1 MTLEQAINL
10 LSQVCA
16 QYKGTLEEHQ
26 HLQRALQVVS
36 QPPVAV
42 PEAPAVVPEIVEVP

>member
-36 QPPVAV
+36 QPPVAEV
-42 PEAPAVVPEIVEVP
+42 IEPVPEIVEVP